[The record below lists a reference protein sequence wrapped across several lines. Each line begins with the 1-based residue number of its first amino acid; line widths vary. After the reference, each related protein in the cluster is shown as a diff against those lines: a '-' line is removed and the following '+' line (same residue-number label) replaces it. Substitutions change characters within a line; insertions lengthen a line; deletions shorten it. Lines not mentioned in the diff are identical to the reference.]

1 MRSYIPRQHAIFL
14 EQLCPNVIRD
24 FVMSHSI
31 SHPITEHYNSAVAAL
46 ASFRNKHIQIVT
58 RYIILPSKAK
68 STHRNKVLEQTL
80 VTKTVRKKPDTS
92 GSTALLGTGG
102 AVLVPFLKQ
111 ARDETIA
118 SVIEESQ

>member
-1 MRSYIPRQHAIFL
+1 MRSYMPRQHALFL
-14 EQLCPNVIRD
+14 EQLCPNIIRD
-24 FVMSHSI
+24 FVMSHSV
-31 SHPITEHYNSAVAAL
+31 SHSITEHYNSAVAAL

-68 STHRNKVLEQTL
+68 YTHRGKVLDQTL
-80 VTKTVRKKPDTS
+80 VTKTVPEKPDTS

-118 SVIEESQ
+118 SVIEEPQ

>member
-1 MRSYIPRQHAIFL
+1 MRSYMPRQHALFL

-24 FVMSHSI
+24 FVMSHSV

-46 ASFRNKHIQIVT
+46 ASFRKKHIQIVT

-68 STHRNKVLEQTL
+68 STKGRTL
-80 VTKTVRKKPDTS
+80 VTKTVREKPDTS
-92 GSTALLGTGG
+92 GSAALLGTGG

-118 SVIEESQ
+118 SVIEEPQ